1 MTSSLRFRVIKI
13 RTMKENLRNSCFYH
27 LHQQSTVEAPI
38 SGHPK
43 RQTALTSGQIFP
55 VPMPFS
61 DQILIKNVPKAGQ
74 LQLADIKSNSRWC
87 PVIRASTVFDR
98 TTFFHSRF
106 FRKIKS
112 HNNIQYKSNFA
123 QSALF
128 SGPYKVAIYVIHI
141 RNI

>member
-61 DQILIKNVPKAGQ
+61 GQILIKKRSKMQTAPISGHQVE
-74 LQLADIKSNSRWC
+74 LLM
-87 PVIRASTVFDR
+87 V
-98 TTFFHSRF
+98 
-106 FRKIKS
+106 
-112 HNNIQYKSNFA
+112 
-123 QSALF
+123 SA
-128 SGPYKVAIYVIHI
+128 
-141 RNI
+141 N